1 MPSEA
6 QIKSLIEQGLPGA
19 QAEVEDETGTGDH
32 FRVTVR
38 STAFEGLSRIDQHK
52 LVYGPLQPG
61 LDDGSIHAVSI
72 STVTF
77 SKEPT

>member
-1 MPSEA
+1 MPNEA
-6 QIKSLIEQGLPGA
+6 QIKSLIEQGLPA
-19 QAEVEDETGTGDH
+19 AEAEVEDTTGTGDH

-38 STAFEGLSRIDQHK
+38 SPAFEGLSRIAAHK

-72 STVTF
+72 RTVTP